1 MSFLEACIQDSL
13 PVWRACLDTEF
24 LRGIAD
30 GSMAVS
36 RLRARRLKNSFFAML
51 HSHVPGSLRP

>member
-1 MSFLEACIQDSL
+1 MSFLDACIQDSL

-30 GSMAVS
+30 GTLDEACFKGYIVDD
-36 RLRARRLKNSFFAML
+36 
-51 HSHVPGSLRP
+51 SL